1 MLLLVLAGS
10 EMRVPSYQWD
20 EVHFSNGSTAGTFQ
34 PTGKQQWAST
44 LTHDLPIYVS
54 VTTISSRLD
63 KACDFF
69 QTLFSGHLI
78 PTHSYL
84 FISREPW
91 LMDQG
96 ISDSTLHENARVQ
109 QLMRQLPGGLLTIVF
124 TNNLGPH
131 RKLLPL
137 LARKW
142 SEDCL
147 IVTFDDESGRR
158 LTHLEG
164 PDKLFSQLLR
174 YYRLSDKRSIV
185 ALKVRRIGMCDVFP
199 HFVLT
204 YHPWWGQTTSGR
216 HEMLVLPTGTGGVMY
231 RPRFF
236 HPVVFDPQL
245 GNMTLVGDD
254 LAFRLA
260 TMINNVK
267 VVVGCHPMQ
276 QRYLGT
282 PPCPKIHDVVLFQ
295 HGELELNSSS
305 SSHRAGGRGR
315 NVTTSPPSTPESVFG
330 PLDTL
335 HEGELHTRAAGSNGT
350 SWLLSSG
357 PHRRLADGLPA
368 DLEEMEREHV
378 SPLEGHA
385 HAGGKHQS
393 LWGVNRLGG
402 NDKQWKLATDYL
414 QALRLFNMSDL
425 VHAHL
430 YSERASCFGLPFTQP
445 GFVGRPVGLQAN
457 FVAVQPYRGRARQ
470 CQLKTCK
477 SYASKSKAHSFVVKG
492 IDFK

>member
-1 MLLLVLAGS
+1 MTV
-10 EMRVPSYQWD
+10 
-20 EVHFSNGSTAGTFQ
+20 
-34 PTGKQQWAST
+34 
-44 LTHDLPIYVS
+44 
-54 VTTISSRLD
+54 
-63 KACDFF
+63 
-69 QTLFSGHLI
+69 
-78 PTHSYL
+78 
-84 FISREPW
+84 
-91 LMDQG
+91 
-96 ISDSTLHENARVQ
+96 
-109 QLMRQLPGGLLTIVF
+109 VF

-158 LTHLEG
+158 LSHLEG
-164 PDKLFSQLLR
+164 PDKLFAQLLR

-245 GNMTLVGDD
+245 GNITLVGDD

-295 HGELELNSSS
+295 HGELELNMS

-315 NVTTSPPSTPESVFG
+315 NATTAPTSRPESVFG
-330 PLDTL
+330 PLDAL
-335 HEGELHTRAAGSNGT
+335 YEGEKRWQAGGNGT
-350 SWLLSSG
+350 SWPLSL
-357 PHRRLADGLPA
+357 HRRLIDGLPS
-368 DLEEMEREHV
+368 DLEETEREHV
-378 SPLEGHA
+378 SPLEGQNG
-385 HAGGKHQS
+385 GGKAHQS

-414 QALRLFNMSDL
+414 HSIGLFNLSDL

-430 YSERASCFGLPFTQP
+430 YSERASCFGLPFTQSE
-445 GFVGRPVGLQAN
+445 FVGRPVGLGVN
-457 FVAVQPYRGRARQ
+457 LVAVQPYRGRARQ

-477 SYASKSKAHSFVVKG
+477 SYRAKASEGHIG
-492 IDFK
+492 